1 MKILYAD
8 DDSDDREIFA
18 AILSEIDPEIML
30 VEAADGIETLSL
42 LEGDIPDLIFLDIN
56 MPKLNGDDTLVE
68 IRRNPK
74 LNNTKV
80 IMYSTC
86 ISETAIAHYQA
97 LNANF
102 LNKPHTVRDGISA
115 IKSMIE
121 GSGISPNVNMT

>member
-8 DDSDDREIFA
+8 DDSDDREFFA
-18 AILSEIDPEIML
+18 QILLEIDPEIKL

-42 LEGDIPDLIFLDIN
+42 LEDYIPDFIFLDIN
-56 MPKLNGDDTLVE
+56 MPKLNGNDTLIE

-80 IMYSTC
+80 VMYSTC
-86 ISETAIAHYQA
+86 ISKDAIEHYQA

-102 LNKPHTVRDGISA
+102 LSKPHNVIDGVSSIRTLIRVRLAPTNINLA
-115 IKSMIE
+115 
-121 GSGISPNVNMT
+121 